1 VLLLAA
7 ALVAA
12 LTVRPAGGHLD
23 ALGQVRMRLV
33 PAILGALCLQV
44 VIISVL
50 PQGSPGLHRVL
61 HVASYALAAAFLVAN
76 RRIRGTWIIALG
88 AALNLVAIL
97 ANDGVMPASR
107 SALRAAGIATK
118 SQGFA
123 NSSAVA
129 HPRLLQLGDILYVPK
144 PWPLHNVFSIGDIC
158 IAIGVMIAVHA
169 LSGSR
174 LVKPRVRATDHRSDR
189 QTRPRRPTV
198 ERSGL

>member
-7 ALVAA
+7 VLVAA
-12 LTVRPAGGHLD
+12 LAVRSTGGHLS
-23 ALGQVRMRLV
+23 ALAQIRLRLV
-33 PAILGALCLQV
+33 PAILGALCIQV

-50 PQGSPGLHRVL
+50 PEGSPGLHRLAHVL
-61 HVASYALAAAFLVAN
+61 SYVLAAAFLVAN
-76 RRIRGTWIIALG
+76 RWVRGMWIIALG

-129 HPRLLQLGDILYVPK
+129 HPRLLLLGDRFAVPN
-144 PWPLHNVFSIGDIC
+144 PWPLHNVFSIGDLC
-158 IAIGVMIAVHA
+158 IAIGVMIAVLA

-174 LVKPRVRATDHRSDR
+174 LVKVRVSDGVGDAVSPEAF
-189 QTRPRRPTV
+189 PRR
-198 ERSGL
+198 